1 MKRRDALAWGASV
14 SVAAA
19 LPQLADSATPAATPA
34 AAPAAA
40 PNAAPDAAVKPAAT
54 GERVLRY
61 AFQIAETGFDPA
73 QVSDVYSVTV
83 TSHIFESL
91 YHYDHLARPP
101 KAVPLVADGM
111 PEISPDF
118 KVWTVKLRP
127 GIFFADDPAF
137 QGKKREL
144 VADDFVYTFKRFA
157 DPVLKSPSWAVIEE
171 QHIVGLDA
179 VRKQALASKQPFD
192 YSRPIDG
199 LRAIDRYT
207 VQFKLESTRPRFM
220 DVLAGTDVYGA
231 VAREVAEFYGDKL
244 MAHPVGTG
252 PFRLATWRRSSQI
265 ILERN
270 PGYRERL
277 WDAQPAPDDAD
288 GQAVAAKLRGR
299 RVPLV
304 DRVEVSIIDEAQ
316 PRWLSFVNGQ
326 FNLLE
331 RVPGDFITAAMP
343 GGKVAPNLAK
353 KGITGRRVL
362 AADIAVTY
370 FNMEDP
376 VIGGLQPERVALR
389 RAISLGV
396 DLEREIRLARRG
408 MAIPAQSPVS
418 PWTSGYDPKFKSEN
432 SDFDPQRAMAL
443 LDMYGYVDRDGDGWR
458 EQPDGSP
465 LVLAYSTQP
474 DQTSRQLNELWQKNM
489 QVLGLKVVF
498 RTAKWAENLK
508 AARAGKHQM
517 WGVAGS
523 ASGPDGQSSFEYYYG
538 PQAGQTNFARFK
550 LPAMDALYDK
560 LSVLPDGPE
569 REAVFLQAKRLAVTY
584 MPYKLHCHRFLADM
598 MYASVVGYRR
608 PAFWYSWWHMVDV
621 EPGGTAPAA

>member
-1 MKRRDALAWGASV
+1 MKRRDTLALGTSAAAMLALPALGA
-14 SVAAA
+14 AAA
-19 LPQLADSATPAATPA
+19 LQDEVARPASN
-34 AAPAAA
+34 
-40 PNAAPDAAVKPAAT
+40 NAS
-54 GERVLRY
+54 GERVLKY
-61 AFQIAETGFDPA
+61 AFQVAETGFDPA
-73 QVSDVYSVTV
+73 QVSDVYSITI
-83 TSHIFESL
+83 TGHIFESL
-91 YHYDHLARPP
+91 YNYDHLARPP

-118 KVWTVKLRP
+118 RVWTVKIRP
-127 GIFFADDPAF
+127 GIYFADDPAF
-137 QGKKREL
+137 QGPDGRQVRREL
-144 VADDFVYTFKRFA
+144 VAEDFVYSFKRFA
-157 DPVLKSPSWAVIEE
+157 DPALKSPIWAIVEE
-171 QHIVGLDA
+171 AHIVGLDA
-179 VRKQALASKQPFD
+179 LRKQALESKKPFD
-192 YSRPIDG
+192 YTRPVEG
-199 LRAIDRYT
+199 LRAVDRHT
-207 VQFKLESTRPRFM
+207 VQFRLEASRPRFM
-220 DVLAGTDVYGA
+220 DILAGTETYGA
-231 VAREVAEFYGDKL
+231 VAREVVEFYGDKI
-244 MAHPVGTG
+244 MEHPVGTG
-252 PFRLATWRRSSQI
+252 PFRLAAWRRSSQI

-277 WDAQPAPDDAD
+277 WDAQPAPEDAE

-299 RVPLV
+299 RLPLV

-326 FNLLE
+326 FNLIE

-343 GGKVAPNLAK
+343 GGTVAPNLAR

-362 AADIAVTY
+362 ASDIVVTY

-389 RAISLGV
+389 RAISLGI

-418 PWTSGYDPKFKSEN
+418 PWTSGYDPSFKSEN
-432 SDFDPQRAMAL
+432 SDFDPPRAKAL
-443 LDMYGYVDRDGDGWR
+443 LDMYGYVDRNGDGWR
-458 EQPDGSP
+458 ELPDGSP
-465 LVLAYSTQP
+465 LVLTYSTQP

-489 QVLGLKVVF
+489 EAIGLKIVF
-498 RTAKWAENLK
+498 KTAKWAENLK

-523 ASGPDGQSSFEYYYG
+523 SAGPDGQSAFEYYSSA
-538 PQAGQTNFARFK
+538 QAGQGNLARFK
-550 LPAMDALYDK
+550 LPAMDTLYDQ

-569 REAVFLQAKRLAVTY
+569 REAVFLQAKRLAVSY
-584 MPYKLHCHRFLADM
+584 MPYKMHCHRFLADM

-621 EPGGTAPAA
+621 LPSGTAAAA